1 MRRAY
6 RGIALTAL
14 VVLGPGFT
22 TMHNRLLRSL
32 PARDAAVSAPT
43 VIQLW
48 FAERPEPGLSSI
60 TVVGAD
66 SSRIATGKVRAVAG
80 DPLAIEAEVTGAMKP
95 GSYQVRWRASG
106 ADGHVIR
113 GTVPFRVQ

>member
-1 MRRAY
+1 MKRAG

-14 VVLGPGFT
+14 VLLGAGFT
-22 TMHNRLLRSL
+22 TMHNRLVRSL

-48 FAERPEPGLSSI
+48 FAERAEPGLSSI
-60 TVVGAD
+60 SVVGAD
-66 SSRIATGKVRAVAG
+66 SSRIAAGKVRSVAG
-80 DPLAIEAEVTGAMKP
+80 DSLAIEAAVTGPMKP
-95 GSYQVRWRASG
+95 GSYQVRWRTSG

-113 GTVPFRVQ
+113 GTYVFRVQ